1 MKVMIEIAQDELDEL
16 KERMSAK
23 APLFKQPNLPMSLM
37 LAYRI
42 LDAAG
47 MIEEKKADGQL

>member
-1 MKVMIEIAQDELDEL
+1 MKVTIEISQDELDEL
-16 KERMSAK
+16 KKRMSAT
-23 APLFKQPNLPMSLM
+23 ASLFEQPNLPMSLM

-47 MIEEKKADGQL
+47 MIEKEETDD